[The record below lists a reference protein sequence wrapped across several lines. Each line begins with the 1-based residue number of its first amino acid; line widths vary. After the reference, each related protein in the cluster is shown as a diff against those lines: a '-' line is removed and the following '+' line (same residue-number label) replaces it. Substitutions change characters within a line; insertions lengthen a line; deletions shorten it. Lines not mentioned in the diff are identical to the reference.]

1 MALLDHSEKHADG
14 SQYVDAFLE
23 MLSAERGAA
32 QNTLDSYERDL
43 TDFAVYATQLGKSA
57 AEADVDAVRGYL
69 HKIQEAG
76 LAASTAARRLSAL
89 RQYYKFLYSEGVRT
103 DDPCSVIDSPQRER
117 PLPKILSEE
126 EVDKLLETALAR
138 TKGGTDPEGV
148 RLHCLMEILYA
159 TGLRVSELVELPQ
172 SAAIAATRAQEP
184 VLYIRGKGGRERMVP
199 LNTKASEAIAV
210 YMKNRARFVPRYDT
224 GGHELPETARFLFP
238 SRGREGHLTRQRFGQ
253 LLKDLAVEGGV
264 NPKNISPHTLRHA
277 FASHLLAHGADLRSV
292 QKMLGHADIS
302 TTQIYTHV
310 QDAKLTQVV
319 NEFHPLSPANGAQET
334 EEAAVAAAPINRF
347 PGTQG

>member
-1 MALLDHSEKHADG
+1 MALLDHSDKHHEG

-43 TDFAVYATQLGKSA
+43 TDFAVYATKLGKTA

-69 HKIQEAG
+69 QQIQEAG

-126 EVDKLLETALAR
+126 EVDKLLDTAWR
-138 TKGGTDPEGV
+138 RSKEGTDPEGV

-172 SAAIAATRAQEP
+172 SAAIAATRANDP

-199 LNTKASEAIAV
+199 LNSKASEAIGL
-210 YMKNRARFVPRYDT
+210 YMKTRARFVPRFD
-224 GGHELPETARFLFP
+224 GQGHEPPETGRFLFP

-253 LLKDLAVEGGV
+253 LLKDLSREAGV
-264 NPKNISPHTLRHA
+264 DPKNISPHTLRHA

-310 QDAKLTQVV
+310 LDERLKQIVTDY
-319 NEFHPLSPANGAQET
+319 HPLSQSGGEGEAPTTAQTNVDET
-334 EEAAVAAAPINRF
+334 
-347 PGTQG
+347 GKL